1 MAEQENSQEKTE
13 QPSAKR
19 LKEARKKGQV
29 ARSRDFNTT
38 VTLLFTALGF
48 LIFGKKLANQ
58 LAAMMYHAFAFDTRV
73 IITPKVSVEQLFFL
87 AKMGFWSLM
96 PLLVVIFLITLTA
109 PLLMGG
115 WVFST
120 QVLQPK
126 FSRLKFVSRIEA
138 NDFVERI
145 CRNVQIVF

>member
-48 LIFGKKLANQ
+48 LIFGKQLANQ
-58 LAAMMYHAFAFDTRV
+58 LAAMMHHAFEFDTRV
-73 IITPKVSVEQLFFL
+73 IITPKVSVEHLFF
-87 AKMGFWSLM
+87 
-96 PLLVVIFLITLTA
+96 
-109 PLLMGG
+109 
-115 WVFST
+115 
-120 QVLQPK
+120 
-126 FSRLKFVSRIEA
+126 
-138 NDFVERI
+138 
-145 CRNVQIVF
+145 